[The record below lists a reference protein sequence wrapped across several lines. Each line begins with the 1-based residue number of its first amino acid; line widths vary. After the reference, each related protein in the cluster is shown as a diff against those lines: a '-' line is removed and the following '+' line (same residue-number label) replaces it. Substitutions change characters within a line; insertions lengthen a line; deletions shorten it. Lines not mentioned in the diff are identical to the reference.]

1 MTENKDF
8 YVIELKSKIK
18 VGITNDFKSRLNSI
32 KTGSG
37 IKDNEILNIYYYP
50 DLGFLEARIKRLFS
64 KQKIAGEWFYKRQI
78 VLIFIECLK
87 NGDVPSLELLK
98 KVQNE
103 SVKELNLLEAESSI
117 YGDYLILKQN
127 AINLLDQIKS
137 ERFGIGYPDSVELA
151 KFMRLKKANY
161 RNMVYNVD
169 ECFKY
174 FERVPKFCLEDIN
187 DNQIIECLR
196 IIKNTTANNIIKTD
210 LQDKIDSIFS
220 KSDIY
225 RSQILELINSFFF
238 IKTYDEKTKSYH
250 QNIEMKYD
258 EECNMYFMNNFE
270 DLNKEERLFLKK
282 VQNENLMVSIFGT
295 VNFSYKNRYCGFS
308 FEVENFLRV
317 LNFFKIRKT
326 EENQIRLF
334 VNDTNHKEC
343 IFQYKYHLLNCN
355 EKQFIRS
362 LYITDHSFYY
372 IEFEKNGRL
381 YYCLFDDWEPVQKDL
396 KIKIKNDHNDDA
408 NITIR

>member
-18 VGITNDFKSRLNSI
+18 VGITNNFKSRLNSI

-37 IKDNEILNIYYYP
+37 IKDNEILNIFYYP
-50 DLGFLEARIKRLFS
+50 DLGFLEARTKRLFS
-64 KQKIAGEWFYKRQI
+64 KQKIVGEWFYKRQI
-78 VLIFIECLK
+78 VLIFVECLK
-87 NGDVPSLELLK
+87 NGNVPSLELLK
-98 KVQNE
+98 KIQNE
-103 SVKELNLLEAESSI
+103 NVKESNLLETESSI
-117 YGDYLILKQN
+117 YGDYLTLRQN

-137 ERFGIGYPDSVELA
+137 ERFGIGYPDSVEFA

-161 RNMVYNVD
+161 RNMVYHVD

-174 FERVPKFCLEDIN
+174 FERVPKFCLDDID

-196 IIKNTTANNIIKTD
+196 IIKNTTANNKIKTE
-210 LQDKIDSIFS
+210 LQDKIDSVFS
-220 KSDIY
+220 KNDIY
-225 RSQILELINSFFF
+225 KSQIIDLIDSFYFR
-238 IKTYDEKTKSYH
+238 KTYVEKANGFH

-258 EECNMYFMNNFE
+258 EEFDMYYMNNFE
-270 DLNKEERLFLKK
+270 NLNKEEILFLKNVK
-282 VQNENLMVSIFGT
+282 NEDLMVSIFGT
-295 VNFSYKNRYCGFS
+295 INFSYKNRYCGCS

-317 LNFFKIRKT
+317 LNFFKITKT

-334 VNDTNHKEC
+334 VNDSNFKES

-362 LYITDHSFYY
+362 LHITDHSFNY

-396 KIKIKNDHNDDA
+396 KIKIKNNQ
-408 NITIR
+408 

>member
-151 KFMRLKKANY
+151 KFMKLKKANY
-161 RNMVYNVD
+161 RNMVYHVD

-174 FERVPKFCLEDIN
+174 FERVPKFSLDDIN
-187 DNQIIECLR
+187 NNQIIECLR
-196 IIKNTTANNIIKTD
+196 IIKNTTANNKIKVE

-220 KSDIY
+220 KSEIY
-225 RSQILELINSFFF
+225 RSQILELIDSFFF
-238 IKTYDEKTKSYH
+238 QKTYEEQTNGFYP
-250 QNIEMKYD
+250 NIEVKYD
-258 EECNMYFMNNFE
+258 KEFDMYYVNNFE
-270 DLNKEERLFLKK
+270 NLNKEEILFLKNVK
-282 VQNENLMVSIFGT
+282 NEDLMVSIFGT
-295 VNFSYKNRYCGFS
+295 INFSYKNRYCACS
-308 FEVENFLRV
+308 FGVENFLRI
-317 LNFFKIRKT
+317 LNFFNIPKT
-326 EENQIRLF
+326 EENQVRLYL
-334 VNDTNHKEC
+334 NNTNYQQY
-343 IFQYKYHLLNCN
+343 IFQYKYHLLNCT
-355 EKQFIRS
+355 ERQFIMS
-362 LYITDHSFYY
+362 LNMTDYSYYY

-408 NITIR
+408 NITIL

>member
-18 VGITNDFKSRLNSI
+18 LGITNNFKSRLNSI

-37 IKDNEILNIYYYP
+37 IKDNEILNIFYYP
-50 DLGFLEARIKRLFS
+50 DLGFLEARTKRLFS
-64 KQKIAGEWFYKRQI
+64 KQKIVGEWFYKRQI
-78 VLIFIECLK
+78 VLIFVEYLK
-87 NGDVPSLELLK
+87 NGNVPSLELLK
-98 KVQNE
+98 KIQNE
-103 SVKELNLLEAESSI
+103 NVKESNLLEADSI
-117 YGDYLILKQN
+117 YGDYLILRQN

-137 ERFGIGYPDSVELA
+137 ERFGIGYPDSVEFA

-161 RNMVYNVD
+161 RNMAYHVD
-169 ECFKY
+169 ECFKN
-174 FERVPKFCLEDIN
+174 FERVPKFCLDDID

-196 IIKNTTANNIIKTD
+196 IIKNTTANNKIKTE
-210 LQDKIDSIFS
+210 LQDKIDSVFS
-220 KSDIY
+220 KNDIY
-225 RSQILELINSFFF
+225 KSQIIDLIDSFYFR
-238 IKTYDEKTKSYH
+238 KTYVEKANEFH

-258 EECNMYFMNNFE
+258 EEFDMYYMNNFE
-270 DLNKEERLFLKK
+270 NLNKEEILFLKNVK
-282 VQNENLMVSIFGT
+282 NEDLMVSIFGT
-295 VNFSYKNRYCGFS
+295 INFSYKNRYCGCS

-317 LNFFKIRKT
+317 LNFFKITKT

-334 VNDTNHKEC
+334 VNDSNFKEC

-362 LYITDHSFYY
+362 LHITDYSFNYL
-372 IEFEKNGRL
+372 EFEKNGRL

-396 KIKIKNDHNDDA
+396 KIKIKNNQ
-408 NITIR
+408 

>member
-295 VNFSYKNRYCGFS
+295 INFSYKNRYCGFS

-343 IFQYKYHLLNCN
+343 IFQYKCHLLNCN

-362 LYITDHSFYY
+362 LYITDHSF
-372 IEFEKNGRL
+372 
-381 YYCLFDDWEPVQKDL
+381 
-396 KIKIKNDHNDDA
+396 
-408 NITIR
+408 